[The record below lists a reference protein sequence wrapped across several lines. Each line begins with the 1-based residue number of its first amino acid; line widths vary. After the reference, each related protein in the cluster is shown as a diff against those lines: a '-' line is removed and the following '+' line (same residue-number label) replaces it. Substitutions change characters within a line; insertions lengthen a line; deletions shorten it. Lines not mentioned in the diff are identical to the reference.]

1 MMMGLARFLLGATLL
16 ASGMSL
22 PAAQVARAQDSGL
35 AVGTAA
41 PSAMLQTLDGKT
53 VDLAQVAK
61 GPAVIEFWATW
72 CESCEALLPA
82 MKKAQATYGGRVTF
96 VAVAVSVNQSVQRVK
111 LHVAKHG
118 VPGEQLFD
126 TRGDATGKWD
136 VPATS
141 YVVVLNK
148 AGKVV
153 YTGVG
158 GDQNIEAAIKKAL

>member
-1 MMMGLARFLLGATLL
+1 MMKHLMIAAALVLG
-16 ASGMSL
+16 SG
-22 PAAQVARAQDSGL
+22 QVARAQDEGL
-35 AVGTAA
+35 SIGAAA

-72 CESCEALLPA
+72 CENCEHLLPT
-82 MKKAQATYGGRVTF
+82 MQKAAAAHMGKVTF
-96 VAVAVSVNQSVQRVK
+96 VAVAVNVNQSVQRVK
-111 LHVAKHG
+111 LHAAKYN
-118 VPGEQLFD
+118 VPGVQLYD
-126 TRGDATGKWD
+126 TKGDASGKWD
-136 VPATS
+136 APATS

-158 GDQNIEAAIKKAL
+158 GTQDIEAAIRKAL